1 MYCLAAYKMVCDWML
16 FWDGAIR
23 KSRWASET
31 SWYGACIAWLPTKY
45 GAWIPCILPSC
56 WCYLGMWATRNQDG
70 RTRSMPA
77 VGCQIITATACFSRM
92 ELYNYERQ
100 RRVITRTP
108 YVPEPNSGD
117 QLKNTSEPCYV
128 GINGRM
134 LVASS
139 KTIFCH
145 RCHR

>member
-1 MYCLAAYKMVCDWML
+1 VTECFSGMEL
-16 FWDGAIR
+16 
-23 KSRWASET
+23 
-31 SWYGACIAWLPTKY
+31 
-45 GAWIPCILPSC
+45 
-56 WCYLGMWATRNQDG
+56 LGNQDG
-70 RTRSMPA
+70 QVRHLDMAHVLLGCLQNMAHGFRAFSLAAGVIWACEPLAIKMAGTRSMPA